1 MNEQPTHGLVRA
13 IGRWS
18 LTALVAN
25 TVIGAS
31 IFGLPSLIAAR
42 LGSLSPLAYPAAG
55 LGVIAIALCLSEVAS
70 QFTDAGGPYL
80 YARETL
86 GRFAGIVVGWMTWL
100 SRIAASSAA
109 ANLFATYLVVLV
121 PSASRP
127 AVRGTL
133 LVMLIGLLAAVNLR
147 GVGAGTRL
155 SNVFTATKVGLLIF
169 FVGGGLLMMALRPEV
184 RVHPPRIPT
193 HAADWFEVTLLLVY
207 AYGGFE
213 AAMIVAGEARNP
225 RRDAPFALLAALTVI
240 AALYTSVQYV
250 VIHTLPGAAG
260 SERPASDAALHFLGP
275 WAAWSVAAGTLV
287 ALYGYLSA
295 NMLHAPRITYALAE
309 RGDFPRIF
317 GAVHAQFR
325 TPHVS
330 IVAFSVLLLTLTLAG
345 NFRWNATLSVF
356 ARLFSYATVAIA
368 VPVLRR
374 KHPDAKAFRLPA
386 APVFVGAALV
396 FCGVLMTRVRRGDV
410 AVLGITAAVAIA
422 NWLWARRRPR
432 LGKHRDS

>member
-1 MNEQPTHGLVRA
+1 MSEQPTRGLVRA

-18 LTALVAN
+18 LAALVAN

-55 LGVIAIALCLSEVAS
+55 LGIIVIALCLSEVAS
-70 QFTDAGGPYL
+70 QFAEAGGPYL

-86 GRFAGIVVGWMTWL
+86 GRFAGIVVAWMTWL

-121 PSASRP
+121 PSAGRP
-127 AVRGTL
+127 VVRGAL
-133 LVMLIGLLAAVNLR
+133 LVLLIGFLAAVNVR
-147 GVGAGTRL
+147 GVGAGARL
-155 SNVFTATKVGLLIF
+155 SNVFTATKVWLLVF
-169 FVGGGLLMMALRPEV
+169 FAGSGLLMMALRPEV
-184 RVHPPRIPT
+184 RVVPPRIPT
-193 HAADWFEVTLLLVY
+193 HAADWLEAALLLAY

-213 AAMIVAGEARNP
+213 AAMIVAGEARDP
-225 RRDAPFALLAALTVI
+225 RRDAPFALLTALTVT
-240 AALYTSVQYV
+240 AVLYTSVQYV
-250 VIHTLPGAAG
+250 VIHTLPDAAR

-275 WAAWSVAAGTLV
+275 WAAWLVAAGTLV

-309 RGDFPRIF
+309 HGDFPRIF

-330 IVAFSVLLLTLTLAG
+330 ILAFSVLLLGLTFAG
-345 NFRWNATLSVF
+345 SFRWNATLSVF
-356 ARLFSYATVAIA
+356 TRLFSYATVAIA

-374 KHPDAKAFRLPA
+374 KHPDAKAFRLPT

-396 FCGVLMTRVRRGDV
+396 ICGVLMSRVRPGDV
-410 AVLGITAAVAIA
+410 VVLGITAVVAFA
-422 NWLWARRRPR
+422 NWFWARRRR
-432 LGKHRDS
+432 G

>member
-1 MNEQPTHGLVRA
+1 M
-13 IGRWS
+13 
-18 LTALVAN
+18 AN

-55 LGVIAIALCLSEVAS
+55 LGVIVIALCLSEVAS
-70 QFTDAGGPYL
+70 QFAEAGGPYL

-86 GRFAGIVVGWMTWL
+86 GRFAGFVVAWMTWL

-109 ANLFATYLVVLV
+109 AKLFATYLVVMV
-121 PSASRP
+121 PSASQP
-127 AVRGTL
+127 AVRRTP
-133 LVMLIGLLAAVNLR
+133 LVVPIGFLAAVNVR
-147 GVGAGTRL
+147 GVSAGTRL
-155 SNVFTATKVGLLIF
+155 SNVFTATKVGLLVF
-169 FVGGGLLMMALRPEV
+169 FAGSGLLMMALRPEV
-184 RVHPPRIPT
+184 RVVPPRIPT
-193 HAADWFEVTLLLVY
+193 HAADWFEAALLLVY

-213 AAMIVAGEARNP
+213 AALIVAGEARDP
-225 RRDAPFALLAALTVI
+225 RRDAPFALLTALTVI

-250 VIHTLPGAAG
+250 VIHTLPDAAR
-260 SERPASDAALHFLGP
+260 SERPGSDAALHFLGP
-275 WAAWSVAAGTLV
+275 WAAAFVAAGTLV

-295 NMLHAPRITYALAE
+295 NMVHAPRITYALAE

-317 GAVHAQFR
+317 GAVHARFR

-330 IVAFSVLLLTLTLAG
+330 IMAFSALLLGLTFAG

-386 APVFVGAALV
+386 APVFVGTALV
-396 FCGVLMTRVRRGDV
+396 FCGALMSRVRRGDV
-410 AVLGITAAVAIA
+410 VVLGITAAVALA
-422 NWLWARRRPR
+422 NWFWARGRR
-432 LGKHRDS
+432 G